1 MWRGASSADSS
12 FMRFFLSSLCWL
24 AVIAIAIAPARGQS
38 GYDRPGGDYLRFVV
52 PSGDPAVCAAR
63 CDRERR
69 CRAWTFSYPGTEA
82 IGGSTKAM
90 CWLKSEVRPRVEN
103 PCCVT
108 GVKGGGLV
116 ELRPGPIENAID
128 RYGGDY
134 RHFEMPANPNVEA
147 CKQACEGESRC
158 RAWTYVRPGYLGAAA
173 RCYLKDKIKPPR
185 RKPCCLSG
193 VVR

>member
-1 MWRGASSADSS
+1 
-12 FMRFFLSSLCWL
+12 MRLVLSGLCWL
-24 AVIAIAIAPARGQS
+24 TVLVMTSVPARAQS
-38 GYDRPGGDYLRFVV
+38 GFDRPGGDYLRFVV

-63 CDRERR
+63 CERERR

-82 IGGSTKAM
+82 IGGSDKAM
-90 CWLKSEVRPRVEN
+90 CWLKSAVRPLVKN

-116 ELRPGPIENAID
+116 ELRPGPIEHAVD
-128 RYGGDY
+128 RFGGDY
-134 RHFEMPANPNVEA
+134 RHFEMASNPRVEA
-147 CKQACEGESRC
+147 CQKACEDEARC
-158 RAWTYVRPGYLGAAA
+158 RAWTYVRPGYLGTAA
-173 RCYLKDKIKPPR
+173 RCYLKDRITPPR